1 MLEFITDILQIL
13 NNYITYIYPG
23 LISIF
28 VYKYLEGKKVEEN
41 SIIVIKSIAIS
52 YLYMV
57 FLQKVIQFNLNIT
70 TCNSVDCFCYIANH
84 II

>member
-41 SIIVIKSIAIS
+41 SIIVI
-52 YLYMV
+52 
-57 FLQKVIQFNLNIT
+57 
-70 TCNSVDCFCYIANH
+70 
-84 II
+84 

>member
-23 LISIF
+23 LISLF
-28 VYKYLEGKKVEEN
+28 VYTYLEGKKVEEN
-41 SIIVIKSIAIS
+41 SIIVLKSIAIS

-57 FLQKVIQFNLNIT
+57 FL
-70 TCNSVDCFCYIANH
+70 
-84 II
+84 

>member
-28 VYKYLEGKKVEEN
+28 VYKYFKTFFQIYSIKKVEN
-41 SIIVIKSIAIS
+41 FQLDFYNYSG
-52 YLYMV
+52 L
-57 FLQKVIQFNLNIT
+57 IQFFLSN
-70 TCNSVDCFCYIANH
+70 
-84 II
+84 